1 MHSASRVSSRSSIC
15 SVAVSGMVSSFIGSG
30 CRTVRSR
37 LQVAVHQVDLL
48 EAAKALADVLRPDLA
63 DALDRLQL
71 GVGGGED
78 LVEPAEVADDVAD
91 DELRQPRDAAQYA
104 VAPRRDGEVERVDLA
119 VVAQELGQAAEV
131 EQV

>member
-1 MHSASRVSSRSSIC
+1 MHSASRVRSMSSIC

-63 DALDRLQL
+63 DSLDRLQL

-91 DELRQPRDAAQYA
+91 DELGQPRDAAEDA
-104 VAPRRDGEVERVDLA
+104 VAARGDGEIERVDLA
-119 VVAQELGQAAEV
+119 VVPEDLRQAA
-131 EQV
+131 